1 MPLTEEQKKYIV
13 DNAVEILQS
22 PDREKR
28 MTELRDKVMNAQGKT
43 EIDQDDALYSV
54 LQALEELYGK

>member
-22 PDREKR
+22 ADKDKR
-28 MTELRDKVMNAQGKT
+28 MTALREKVMNAEGKT
-43 EIDQDDALYSV
+43 ALDKDDALYSV